1 VDTQRRNQLLAEIFE
16 RKANVLDQLG
26 SALDA
31 ELPLGQRSLAK
42 VVNILGFLPINV
54 WRSETDPDPWR
65 DRELHEVASQLAAAL
80 LNVIDWLRERAELAP
95 HPDAAAVVEAMD
107 HHRERHFDMHRNELA
122 RARKRGI
129 PTSELP
135 WTDPET
141 LGWEGWR
148 EDERPLSHWLS
159 YLGVWLGGSA
169 LPILGNR
176 VEKGSPAPE
185 FLYFPLE
192 LTLDLIDWLDWR
204 LSSGSA
210 ASP

>member
-1 VDTQRRNQLLAEIFE
+1 LDAENRNRLVAEAFE
-16 RKANVLDQLG
+16 RKANVLDLLG

-42 VVNILGFLPINV
+42 VVQILGFLPINV
-54 WRSETDPDPWR
+54 WRSETKPEPWR

-80 LNVIDWLRERAELAP
+80 LNVIDWLRERAELPP
-95 HPDAAAVVEAMD
+95 HPDAASVIEAMD
-107 HHRERHFDMHRNELA
+107 HHRERHFDMQGNELA
-122 RARKRGI
+122 RARERGV

-141 LGWEGWR
+141 FVWEGWR

-176 VEKGSPAPE
+176 VEKGSPASE

-192 LTLDLIDWLDWR
+192 LTLDLIDWLDGR
-204 LSSGSA
+204 LSSGPA